1 MLKVPTK
8 GAGYIAPLKPTLV
21 SEPPDGDGWI
31 HELKHDGYRV
41 QVVVEGSSIRVF
53 TKNGHDWTD
62 RFRCIAQDA
71 GYLPTASAVIDGEA
85 IVQDEHGRSD
95 FFALQKSM
103 DEAPERVVMFA
114 FDLLWLDGV
123 DLRGLPLIERRAM
136 LREILG
142 DNQPGAAIQ
151 FSDDVA
157 DGAALF
163 AAAEQLDLEGIVS
176 KKASSRY
183 RSGYQTTWLKT
194 KCMTESAFT
203 VIGAERGQ
211 GTPSFALL
219 AREVDGVLE
228 YAGSAFVTL
237 KDAER
242 ERFWRGVD
250 QLVCDAPAVPMSKG
264 YNAKW
269 CRPEMQVS
277 ARHLKGSDKL
287 RHASLSKV
295 IA

>member
-8 GAGYIAPLKPTLV
+8 GAGYVAPLKPTLA
-21 SEPPDGDGWI
+21 SEPPAGDGWI

-41 QVVVEGSSIRVF
+41 QVVIEGSSIRVF

-62 RFRCIAQDA
+62 RFRCIAHDA

-85 IVQDEHGRSD
+85 IVQDERGRSD
-95 FFALQKSM
+95 FFALRRAM

-123 DLRGLPLIERRAM
+123 DLRALPLSERRAM
-136 LREILG
+136 LRELLG
-142 DNQPGAAIQ
+142 DNEPGAAIQ

-183 RSGYQTTWLKT
+183 RSGYQTSWLKT
-194 KCMTESAFT
+194 KCMTEGTYT
-203 VIGAERGQ
+203 VIGIERGQ
-211 GTPSFALL
+211 GAPSFALL
-219 AREVDGVLE
+219 AREVDGALE
-228 YAGSAFVTL
+228 YAGSAFITL

-250 QLVCDAPAVPMSKG
+250 RFACDAPPVPISKG
-264 YNAKW
+264 YDATW
-269 CRPEMQVS
+269 CRPEMRVS
-277 ARHLKGSDKL
+277 ARHLKGGDKL
-287 RHASLSKV
+287 RHASLSSLFT
-295 IA
+295 